1 MDMTDTTT
9 RKPGGVDVTTTWD
22 GTTPVKVAIP
32 QDDHEWSLEIVV
44 NGVSTMV
51 DFAGPMPKK

>member
-1 MDMTDTTT
+1 MTETTT